1 MAMVS
6 HVPERISE
14 VQMTAR
20 ETFRVGDWVEVCDA
34 DEVIKTLDSDGCLD
48 SLPFMPEM
56 LRYCGRRFQ
65 IFKSA
70 HKPCDPTG
78 CTGLRRMVDAVH
90 LDARCDGSEHGG
102 CEARCLLFWKT
113 RWLKRVDGS
122 ADKEEKAQAS
132 VSEDALDWLRS
143 TTRYEGSDGGKIRYR
158 CQATEIVQATT
169 ALPSTDIRQYV
180 EDLTSKNVTLN
191 DFLWNL
197 GTVLGKAAVTRL
209 RKLVGLPVV
218 GPSSIEH
225 AESVERLNLQP
236 EELVQV
242 RTAEE
247 ILATLDRDW
256 KNKGLAL
263 EKEMLRHCG
272 RNYRV
277 VGRVNRIIDERT
289 GRMLKLADECIILDG
304 VQCAGLANP
313 GRLFCSRAPYLYW
326 REAWLRRVPS
336 SGALEESNA

>member
-14 VQMTAR
+14 VRMT
-20 ETFRVGDWVEVCDA
+20 EKTFRVGDWVEVSGA

-65 IFKSA
+65 VIKSA

-90 LDARCDGSEHGG
+90 LDVRCDGSEHGG
-102 CEARCLLFWKT
+102 CEARCLIFWKT
-113 RWLKRVDGS
+113 GWLKHVDGP
-122 ADKEEKAQAS
+122 AGEEKNAQPS
-132 VSEDALDWLRS
+132 VSEDTLKWLRS
-143 TTRYEGSDGGKIRYR
+143 TTRHEESVDGKIRYR
-158 CQATEIVQATT
+158 CQATEIVRATT
-169 ALPSTDIRQYV
+169 ALPATDIRQYV
-180 EDLTSKNVTLN
+180 DDLASKNVTPR
-191 DFLWNL
+191 DFFWNL
-197 GTVLGKAAVTRL
+197 GAVLGKATIIRL
-209 RKLVGLPVV
+209 RKLIGLPVA
-218 GPSSIEH
+218 GPSSTED
-225 AESVERLNLQP
+225 AETVERLNLQP
-236 EELVQV
+236 GEIVQV

-272 RNYRV
+272 RSYRV
-277 VGRVNRIIDERT
+277 VCRVNRIIDERT

-304 VQCAGLANP
+304 VKCAGLENI

-326 REAWLRRVPS
+326 REAWLRRAPS
-336 SGALEESNA
+336 GGSL